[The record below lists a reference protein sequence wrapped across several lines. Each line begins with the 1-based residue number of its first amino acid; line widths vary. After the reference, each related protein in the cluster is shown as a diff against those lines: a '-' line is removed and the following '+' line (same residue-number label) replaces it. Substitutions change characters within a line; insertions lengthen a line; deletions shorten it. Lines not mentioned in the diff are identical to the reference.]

1 MRVVQ
6 LSLPAAL
13 CACLAVAGCRRHAPV
28 KPAEPGPEQR
38 LLVVDGIT
46 ITFGDLQPYADFLDR
61 YWADAGR
68 RTKLAKVLDDYVLP
82 LRLAQRAFPA
92 ERQEQ
97 LDKAKGLRSVA
108 GNSIELEQAAKD
120 LGVPRKSVSPGR
132 VEIPTAMFLFD
143 ELRTNSVSEPI
154 ELPWG
159 YRVCTAFELHHASV
173 AVDDMAEA
181 LMIGFPTHDRAAWDA
196 WLAGERQRIA
206 RKVTWVHSDYRD
218 ILPPWLKTP

>member
-1 MRVVQ
+1 MRLLP

-13 CACLAVAGCRRHAPV
+13 CAVVAVAGCRKHAPV

-38 LLVVDGIT
+38 LLVLDGIT

-82 LRLAQRAFPA
+82 LRLAQRAFPT
-92 ERQEQ
+92 ERKEQ
-97 LDKAKGLRSVA
+97 LDKANGLRSVA
-108 GNSIELEQAAKD
+108 GNSIELEQAAKE
-120 LGVPRKSVSPGR
+120 LGVQTKQVTPGR

-143 ELRTNSVSEPI
+143 ELRTNSVSDPI

-159 YRVCTAFELHHASV
+159 YRVCTAFALHRASV
-173 AVDDMAEA
+173 AVDDMADA
-181 LMIGFPTHDRAAWDA
+181 LMIGFATHDRTAWDT
-196 WLAGERQRIA
+196 WLAAERQRIA
-206 RKVTWVHSDYRD
+206 RKVTWVHPEYRD